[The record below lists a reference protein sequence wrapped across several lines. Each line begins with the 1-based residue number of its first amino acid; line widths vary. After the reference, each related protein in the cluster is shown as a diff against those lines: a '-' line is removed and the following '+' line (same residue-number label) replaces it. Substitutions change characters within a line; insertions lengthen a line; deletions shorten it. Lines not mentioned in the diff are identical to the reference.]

1 MFPMDEEKMKAVG
14 YFEPELL
21 ATPKC
26 LIDIDVDM
34 PVAESMDLLVE
45 VKAVSVNPVDYKIRA
60 SRRAEQEIPVI
71 LGWDA
76 AGVIMDIGE
85 KVQGFKKGDL
95 VYYAGDLMRPGSNA
109 QYQAVDH
116 RLVAKMP
123 KSLSFADAAA
133 LPLTSLTAYEGL
145 FSKLKVP
152 MDKEFNILI
161 IGGAGGV
168 SSLVLQLVKALTKGR
183 VFVTYGRQSTKE
195 WLEELGADGLI
206 NRQQTL
212 LEGMQKLNLPY
223 FDSIF
228 STTHTKEYFSEFYR
242 ILRPFGDVCLIDDP
256 DILDIVSLKNKSATI
271 SWEAMFAKSL
281 HKYDMESQG
290 EILTTIADLV
300 DSGKIRSTT
309 TTVLNGLTASNFI
322 KAHSILESGTST
334 GKIVVVY

>member
-1 MFPMDEEKMKAVG
+1 MKAVG

-21 ATPKC
+21 ATLKC
-26 LIDIDVDM
+26 LIDLEVDM
-34 PVAESMDLLVE
+34 PVVESMDLLVE

-60 SRRAEQEIPVI
+60 SRRAKQETPVI

-76 AGVIMDIGE
+76 AGIVREAGE
-85 KVQGFKKGDL
+85 KVQGFKKDDL

-109 QYQAVDH
+109 QYQAVDY

-123 KSLSFADAAA
+123 KSLSFSDAAA
-133 LPLTSLTAYEGL
+133 LPLTSLTAFEGL
-145 FSKLKVP
+145 FSKLKVS

-168 SSLVLQLVKALTKGR
+168 SSLVLQLVKALTKGKA
-183 VFVTYGRQSTKE
+183 FVTYGRQSSKE

-206 NRQQTL
+206 NRQQSL
-212 LEGMQKLNLPY
+212 LEGMKALNLPY

-228 STTHTKEYFSEFYR
+228 STTHTKEYFPEFHR

-256 DILDIVSLKNKSATI
+256 DILDIVSLKNKAATI

-300 DSGKIRSTT
+300 DKGKIRSTT
-309 TTVLNGLTASNFI
+309 TVILNGLTADNFI